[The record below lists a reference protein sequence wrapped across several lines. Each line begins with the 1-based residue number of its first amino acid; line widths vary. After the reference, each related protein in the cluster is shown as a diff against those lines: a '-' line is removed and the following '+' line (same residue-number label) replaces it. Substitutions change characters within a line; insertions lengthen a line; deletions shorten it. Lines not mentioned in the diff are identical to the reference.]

1 MNKRLIITMV
11 FLLAVLSSTVCMA
24 YSPGQRTFKLLGET
38 LNSDK
43 HAVHLVV
50 EQKIDMADVLTA
62 EAYANLAN
70 AQKVR
75 YVRTEYN
82 ELNGINA
89 EHVTITDGDGN
100 IISDSNTFVKGG
112 YWYTV
117 DYAKKTY
124 DRIPELP
131 GMSLPFAET
140 LVSWFAKKPE
150 SGNDPATGYD
160 YDKVVKGDNELYFY
174 FEKGTDKWT
183 AYEVSYLP
191 IFTVAECSDQVN
203 ADTAFALPPEDFKQV
218 PNQTMRNFA
227 NKIMGR

>member
-1 MNKRLIITMV
+1 MNKRLMITVV
-11 FLLAVLSSTVCMA
+11 FLLAVLSSAVCMA
-24 YSPGQRTFKLLGET
+24 YNPGQRTFRLLGET

-50 EQKIDMADVLTA
+50 SQKIDMADVLTK
-62 EAYANLAN
+62 EAYAALAN

-131 GMSLPFAET
+131 GMSMPFAET

-150 SGNDPATGYD
+150 SGNDPVTGYD
-160 YDKVVKGDNELYFY
+160 YDKMVKGSNELFFY
-174 FEKGTDKWT
+174 YEKDTDKWT

-191 IFTVAECSDQVN
+191 IFNVVEYSEQVD
-203 ADTAFALPPEDFKQV
+203 ATAAFALPPDDFKQV